1 MRRFRHLG
9 DRTTLLHFPQM
20 GNWGLYFLF
29 LIPPLI
35 IGFAVQHWLKKTVAA
50 NLQVDVANGL
60 SGADVA
66 RQILD
71 RNGLNGV
78 PVETSPGGPLS
89 DHYDPRTKSVHLS
102 EPVYRG
108 RAVASTAIAAHE
120 VGHAIQHAKAYAP
133 FRLRSAMWP
142 AVAFASNAWIF
153 LLLIGAFAQLFGL
166 ITFAILLY
174 AVVVLF
180 QLVTLPVEFDASRRA
195 MNQLNDLGLVTAGEA
210 QGARKVLTAAAM
222 TYVAAALAALSQLAY
237 YALVFLGNRN

>member
-1 MRRFRHLG
+1 MSS
-9 DRTTLLHFPQM
+9 
-20 GNWGLYFLF
+20 WGLYFLF
-29 LIPPLI
+29 LIPPLV
-35 IGFAVQHWLKKTVAA
+35 IGLFVQRWLKRTVAA
-50 NLQVDVANGL
+50 NMEVPVADGL
-60 SGADVA
+60 SGAEVA

-71 RNGLNGV
+71 RNGLQNV
-78 PVETSPGGPLS
+78 PVEQAPGGPLS
-89 DHYDPRTKSVHLS
+89 DHYDPRKKSVHLS
-102 EPVYRG
+102 EPVYGG

-153 LLLIGAFAQLFGL
+153 LLLIGAFAQLMGL
-166 ITFAILLY
+166 VTFAIILF

-195 MNQLNDLGLVTAGEA
+195 LAQLSDMGLVTTGES

>member
-1 MRRFRHLG
+1 MS
-9 DRTTLLHFPQM
+9 
-20 GNWGLYFLF
+20 NWGLYFLF

-35 IGFAVQHWLKKTVAA
+35 SGFVVQHWLKKTVAA
-50 NLQVDVANGL
+50 SMQVPVANGL
-60 SGADVA
+60 TGADVA

-71 RNGLNGV
+71 RNGLQNV

-89 DHYDPRTKSVHLS
+89 DHYDPRKKSVHLS
-102 EPVYRG
+102 EPVYSG
-108 RAVASTAIAAHE
+108 HAVASTAIAAHE

-153 LLLIGAFAQLFGL
+153 LLMIGAFAQLFGL
-166 ITFAILLY
+166 VTFAIILY

-195 MNQLNDLGLVTAGEA
+195 MSQLNDMGLVTTGES

-237 YALVFLGNRN
+237 FALVFLGNRN